1 MRRGIVNYGES
12 VRARL
17 LVSIRAIRLSRRSFQ
32 VMVARGLLNS
42 RLKDYYDLWLLTEN
56 FDFDL
61 ALFRTASGRTFSRRA
76 TAIPS
81 ATPDALS
88 STFST
93 DVSKQRQWRAFAR
106 KTHLDVPGLASV
118 VVRLAE
124 FLATTLGNEC
134 HESLSW
140 RHERSRWC

>member
-1 MRRGIVNYGES
+1 
-12 VRARL
+12 
-17 LVSIRAIRLSRRSFQ
+17 
-32 VMVARGLLNS
+32 MVARGLLNS

-61 ALFRTASGRTFSRRA
+61 ALLRTAIGRTFSRRA

-106 KTHLDVPGLASV
+106 KTHLDVLELASV

-124 FLATTLGNEC
+124 FLAPTFGNEC
-134 HESLSW
+134 SENLSW
-140 RHERSRWC
+140 RHDEACWR